1 MAGDRTLDNPVWHSL
16 IGPRRDLG
24 EHRGRAARFDPAV
37 SPFAAV
43 PDDPDP
49 AAWADLTD
57 LAGPDGDTVILRHT
71 IDVPPGWDVPFRL
84 DGVQMVAGPA
94 FEPAHDGEA
103 FAPEPL
109 TEADADDAMAL
120 IAAAPPGPFLPGTLR
135 FGGYWGV
142 RLDGRL
148 VAMAGE
154 RLRVD
159 GYTELS
165 AVCTHPDVQGRGL
178 AALLSRRVV
187 AAIRERGDEAFLH
200 VAAFNTTAIR
210 LYERLGFVLR
220 ATFEVADLRPAG
232 AAVTGAT
239 APAPPPPHRSPA
251 HPGSTTTSSRP
262 ARTSG

>member
-1 MAGDRTLDNPVWHSL
+1 MAGDRALDNPVWHSL
-16 IGPRRDLG
+16 VGPRRGLG
-24 EHRGRAARFDPAV
+24 ERRGRAARFDPAV

-49 AAWADLTD
+49 AAWADLAH
-57 LAGPDGDTVILRHT
+57 LAGPDGDTVILRRT
-71 IDVPPGWDVPFRL
+71 IDVPPGWEVPFRL

-94 FEPAHDGEA
+94 FEAAQDGA
-103 FAPEPL
+103 GFPPEPL
-109 TEADADDAMAL
+109 TEADADDAMTL

-142 RLDGRL
+142 RIDGRL

-165 AVCTHPDVQGRGL
+165 AVCTHPDVRGRGL
-178 AALLSRRVV
+178 AALLTRRVV
-187 AAIRERGDEAFLH
+187 ASIRSRGEEAVLH
-200 VAAFNTTAIR
+200 AAASNTTAIR
-210 LYERLGFVLR
+210 LYERLGFVVR
-220 ATFEVADLRPAG
+220 STFEVADLRPV
-232 AAVTGAT
+232 VTGAT
-239 APAPPPPHRSPA
+239 APAPPPPPRTTG
-251 HPGSTTTSSRP
+251 HPGSTTTSPRP